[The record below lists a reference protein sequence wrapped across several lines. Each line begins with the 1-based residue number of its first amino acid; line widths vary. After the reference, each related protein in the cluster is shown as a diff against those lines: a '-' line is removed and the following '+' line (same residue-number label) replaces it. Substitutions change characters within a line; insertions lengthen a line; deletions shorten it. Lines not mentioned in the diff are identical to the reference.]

1 MPKNVEK
8 LSYNLIRMYAENF
21 EYTDRNGIRKKG
33 FNPPADATDVKR
45 VPFYIKYIT
54 KNGVVEEGTVEC
66 ISVDAFR
73 KQRKIRYIESGEIR
87 VVRDYLVVEID
98 GVKFKTL

>member
-8 LSYNLIRMYAENF
+8 LSYTLIRMYAENF
-21 EYTDRNGIRKKG
+21 EYTDKKGVRKKG
-33 FNPPADATDVKR
+33 FNPPPDATDVKR

-54 KNGVVEEGTVEC
+54 KDGVVEEGTVEC
-66 ISVDAFR
+66 ISVDSAR

>member
-33 FNPPADATDVKR
+33 F
-45 VPFYIKYIT
+45 KYIT
-54 KNGVVEEGTVEC
+54 KDGVVEEGTVEC

>member
-8 LSYNLIRMYAENF
+8 LSYSLIRMYAENF
-21 EYTDRNGIRKKG
+21 EYTDKNGIRKKS
-33 FNPPADATDVKR
+33 FNPPADAVDVKR

-54 KNGVVEEGTVEC
+54 GEGVVEEGMVEC

-73 KQRKIRYIESGEIR
+73 KQRTIRYLKSGEIR